1 MMNKLTEQEAYVILQ
16 KGTEPPFSGEYDQ
29 HFEEGVYVCRQ
40 CENPLFTSE
49 AKFKSGCGWPSFDD
63 CILDGVRESLDND
76 GRRIEIT
83 CARCGGHLGHVFRG
97 EGFTQKDTRHCVN
110 SLSIRFKK
118 SDAKSL

>member
-1 MMNKLTEQEAYVILQ
+1 MNKLTEQEAYVILQ